1 MADPI
6 EVVRGL
12 LNAAAPVTAL
22 VSDRISPVPRAQG
35 ETLPA
40 VVLRVVSTVPT
51 WHLRGDGNLDEVRVQ
66 VDSYA
71 ATATAAAALSDAVRA
86 ALGAADRVLQNEF
99 SDFDPTTEAHVVI
112 QDYILWVHP
121 TL

>member
-6 EVVRGL
+6 EVVKGVL
-12 LNAAAPVTAL
+12 AGASAVTTL
-22 VSDRISPVPRAQG
+22 VSDRISPLPIAQG

-40 VVLRVVSTVPT
+40 ITMRVISTVPT
-51 WHLRGDGNLDEVRVQ
+51 THLRGDGNLDSVRVQ

-71 ATATAAAALSDAVRA
+71 ASATAAAALSDAVRA

-99 SDFDPTTEAHVVI
+99 DDFDPVTETFVVS
-112 QDYILWVHP
+112 QDYLLWVHP
-121 TL
+121 TA